1 VNSLTKVLAAFDTK
15 YGNTKIIAEKIAEG
29 MKEVEGIE
37 VTVSNM
43 KKVDLKTIE
52 QYDAILMGCPNHF
65 GRPTRTA
72 KKFIDKLGKLDLK
85 GKVIAAFDTYI
96 KEDFEKA
103 VKQME
108 EKINEKIPGSKLIT
122 PGLSIKVEGMKGPI
136 LEEEFPKAKE
146 FGKLIAT
153 QVNYPSLK
161 EGA

>member
-1 VNSLTKVLAAFDTK
+1 MTKVLVAFDTK
-15 YGNTKIIAEKIAEG
+15 YGNTKIVAEKIAEG

-65 GRPTRTA
+65 GGPTRTA

-85 GKVIAAFDTYI
+85 GKVIAVFDTYI

-103 VKQME
+103 VKKME
-108 EKINEKIPGSKLIT
+108 EKINEKIPGSKLMT
-122 PGLSIKVEGMKGPI
+122 PGLSIKVEEMKGPI
-136 LEEEFPKAKE
+136 LEEEFPKTKE
-146 FGKLIAT
+146 LGKQIAT
-153 QVNYPSLK
+153 QIK
-161 EGA
+161 G